1 MIALISKVH
10 IKRFCEQC
18 SAQDVLYWVL
28 LVSLNGV
35 EGNEQKENMEQL
47 RVSPPPGEIRT
58 TTVCCEG
65 SCTRIALAR

>member
-10 IKRFCEQC
+10 IKHFCEQC

-47 RVSPPPGEIRT
+47 RVSPHCS
-58 TTVCCEG
+58 V
-65 SCTRIALAR
+65 